1 MSNKIL
7 RKIVQIDE
15 DKCNGCG
22 QCIPSCHEGA
32 IAIVDG
38 KARLVSDVYC
48 DGLGNCL
55 GECPQDA
62 ITIVEREAAA
72 FDEQLVKQRQAET
85 QQTDSSHASLPKGFS
100 CPSAKSFSF
109 EPTAAKVKAD
119 AKHVPDSQLAHWP
132 VQLRLVPPTAP
143 YFDNAELLIAA
154 DCVPF
159 ACADFHSE
167 LLAGKSVV
175 ICCPKLDNAEINL
188 TKLTEIFATAQ
199 IKAITVSYME
209 VPCCYGLVMLVQQA
223 LAAAGKDIPVEL
235 VKIGIRGD
243 AKTETAET
251 IV

>member
-1 MSNKIL
+1 MSKKIL

-32 IAIVDG
+32 IAIVEG

-72 FDEQLVKQRQAET
+72 FDEQLVKQRQAEIP
-85 QQTDSSHASLPKGFS
+85 QAACSQANLPKGFS

-109 EPTAAKVKAD
+109 EPTAAKSNAD
-119 AKHVPDSQLAHWP
+119 AAHSIASQLAHWP
-132 VQLRLVPPTAP
+132 VQLKLVPPTAP
-143 YFDNAELLIAA
+143 YFENAELLIAA

-159 ACADFHSE
+159 AYADFHRA
-167 LLAGKSVV
+167 LLAGKAVV

-199 IKAITVSYME
+199 IKTITVAYME

-223 LAAAGKDIPVEL
+223 LAAAGRDIPVEL
-235 VKIGIRGD
+235 VKIGIHG
-243 AKTETAET
+243 EICE
-251 IV
+251 